1 MYSSPCLLPI
11 QREIFT
17 GARRRRLLKLR
28 IAAGF
33 LAVPVLIGA
42 AFLLLEVIA

>member
-17 GARRRRLLKLR
+17 AARRRRLLKLR
-28 IAAGF
+28 VLAGF
-33 LAVPVLIGA
+33 LAVPVIAGA
-42 AFLLLEVIA
+42 AFFFGV